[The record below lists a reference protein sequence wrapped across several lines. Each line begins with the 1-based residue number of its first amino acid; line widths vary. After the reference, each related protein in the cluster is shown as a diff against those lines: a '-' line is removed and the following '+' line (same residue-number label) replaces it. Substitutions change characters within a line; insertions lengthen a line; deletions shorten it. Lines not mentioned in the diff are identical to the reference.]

1 MHKITGEELSTEIG
15 EVAVIKA
22 TGFRKRRGER
32 GLEKFHVG
40 GKLGAALRAAW
51 DKHRRREGT
60 QKLGAAPSGAKA
72 GPRMPCVG
80 SREQVLGGAEGRVG
94 VGEGGF

>member
-1 MHKITGEELSTEIG
+1 MHKITGEKLSTEIG

-22 TGFRKRRGER
+22 TGFRKRRSER

-51 DKHRRREGT
+51 DKHRPGRAR
-60 QKLGAAPSGAKA
+60 KSGAASSGAKA
-72 GPRMPCVG
+72 GLSTPCPG
-80 SREQVLGGAEGRVG
+80 SREQVLGAEGRVG